1 MWNSIQ
7 NGPYQRPMILNP
19 YNTHQPLLEPLS
31 RMTEVDACKNAK
43 ELWEIIKRLMF
54 GFDVTNHV
62 RHSRLMDEFD
72 MFAAKEGESLESIY
86 ESAIRTTFSCKF
98 FYSPQP
104 YYVTHPSSVV
114 DYDDEYQGKLQRDSQ
129 EDKLT
134 TAMMLLARAIS
145 QKFSTS
151 TNNRLCISSNT
162 KNQAVV
168 PDGRVNI
175 QTKNAGFVGNA
186 NKNTG
191 RQNRNQLFNAGN
203 GSDES
208 NQIIQRIPR
217 TDSTPSKANVQY
229 MKDEAKSN
237 LINEE
242 NNFMLDNSYGEENLE
257 GLTAAIMLMARH
269 QPAYDNTK
277 NVPSYDAKA
286 VSEVNASSMVHE
298 QNSECLK
305 KAIAAQP
312 KLYNCDSL
320 HNVNLIIDSPDSE
333 ETLEDVEEIRLKM
346 RNKMVK
352 INYEK
357 LNTFYEAFVRQQEFF
372 AEQTYFLIPFTS
384 NNGSESKDVPS
395 NNLKEIK
402 EELIKEVQEV
412 LNIFESME
420 QKVNEKSLTEIL
432 IQNEIDRLL
441 EVSLPSE
448 IRDCVLLSV
457 EKKKIELLKAELEKS
472 SSDSKDIQA
481 NLLKRIKI
489 LENDFKRS

>member
-1 MWNSIQ
+1 
-7 NGPYQRPMILNP
+7 MILNP

-54 GFDVTNHV
+54 GSDVTNHV
-62 RHSRLMDEFD
+62 IHSRLMDRFD
-72 MFAAKEGESLESIY
+72 KFAAKEGESLESIY

-104 YYVTHPSSVV
+104 YYVIHPLSVV
-114 DYDDEYQGKLQRDSQ
+114 DYDDEYQRELQRDSQ

-134 TAMMLLARAIS
+134 TAMMLLARAIT
-145 QKFSTS
+145 QKFSTP

-168 PDGRVNI
+168 SDGRVDI

-186 NKNTG
+186 NKNTR

-208 NQIIQRIPR
+208 NKIIQRIPR

-333 ETLEDVEEIRLKM
+333 ETLED
-346 RNKMVK
+346 
-352 INYEK
+352 
-357 LNTFYEAFVRQQEFF
+357 
-372 AEQTYFLIPFTS
+372 
-384 NNGSESKDVPS
+384 
-395 NNLKEIK
+395 NLKEIK
-402 EELIKEVQEV
+402 EEPIKEVPEV

-441 EVSLPSE
+441 EVSLTSE

-457 EKKKIELLKAELEKS
+457 EKQKIELLKAELEKS